1 MLQAHSFLWN
11 YLWVAPNLFLIALG
25 VLMWRRGLSRQVPYL
40 VALALVM
47 PTMDLVRFV
56 LDIAP
61 WASADSFWIAGWVA
75 IIVES
80 LLKFL
85 VIGEAF
91 SRDLQLYPSLAW
103 LGKRLISGFG
113 AILVL
118 LAALAAAFSQDPS
131 QTRLVAGFHILAQ
144 TEYII
149 QFGLTVFVFLFV
161 AHFRLT
167 WDRLSF
173 GILQGFGLA
182 SCVDLAS
189 WAILANTNLSQHGR
203 TLLDFLGFAT
213 FHCYVLLWYYYV
225 LVPGKVAPRVAAL
238 VPEHNLE
245 LWNRELERLLQ
256 Q

>member
-11 YLWVAPNLFLIALG
+11 YLWIAPNLYLMALG
-25 VLMWRRGLSRQVPYL
+25 SLIWKRGLSRRVPYL
-40 VALALVM
+40 VAFSLVL

-56 LDIAP
+56 LDVAD
-61 WASADSFWIAGWVA
+61 WASADTFWIASWIS

-91 SRDLQLYPSLAW
+91 SLVLKRYPSLAR
-103 LGKRLISGFG
+103 LGKLLISGFG
-113 AILVL
+113 AALVL

-131 QTRLVAGFHILAQ
+131 QTRLVAGFHVLAQ

-149 QFGLTVFVFLFV
+149 QFGLTLFVFLFV
-161 AHFRLT
+161 VHFRLT

-173 GILQGFGLA
+173 GVLQGFGLA
-182 SCVDLAS
+182 SCVYLAS
-189 WAILANTNLSQHGR
+189 WAILANTNLSAHGR
-203 TLLDFLGFAT
+203 TLLDFLNSAT
-213 FHCYVLLWYYYV
+213 FHFYVVLWYYYV
-225 LVPGKVAPRVAAL
+225 LVPGKETPRAE
-238 VPEHNLE
+238 VPVPAHNLE
-245 LWNRELERLLQ
+245 VWNRELERLLQ

>member
-1 MLQAHSFLWN
+1 MRQGPCLLAFSL
-11 YLWVAPNLFLIALG
+11 LI
-25 VLMWRRGLSRQVPYL
+25 
-40 VALALVM
+40 

-56 LDIAP
+56 LDVAP
-61 WASADSFWIAGWVA
+61 WASANTFWIVSWVA

-91 SRDLQLYPSLAW
+91 SRVLQLYPSLAR
-103 LGKRLISGFG
+103 LGKALITGVG
-113 AILVL
+113 AGLVL
-118 LAALAAAFSQDPS
+118 LASLAAAFSQDPN
-131 QTRLVAGFHILAQ
+131 QVRIVAGFQVLAQ

-173 GILQGFGLA
+173 GVLQGFGLA
-182 SCVDLAS
+182 SCVYLAS
-189 WAILANTNLSQHGR
+189 WAILANTNLSAHGR
-203 TLLDFLGFAT
+203 TLLDFLNFST
-213 FHCYVLLWYYYV
+213 FHFYVALWYYYV
-225 LVPGKVAPRVAAL
+225 LVPGRETPRAE
-238 VPEHNLE
+238 VPVPAHNLE

>member
-1 MLQAHSFLWN
+1 MLQAHSWLWN
-11 YLWVAPNLFLIALG
+11 YLWVAPNLYLLALG
-25 VLMWRRGLSRQVPYL
+25 AVMWRRGFSRQVPYL

-61 WASADSFWIAGWVA
+61 WASPESFWIAGWTA

-91 SRDLQLYPSLAW
+91 SQVLHLYPSLAR
-103 LGKRLISGFG
+103 LGKLLISGFG
-113 AILVL
+113 AVFVL
-118 LAALAAAFSQDPS
+118 LASLAAAFSQDPN
-131 QTRLVAGFHILAQ
+131 QTRLVAGFQVLAQ

-161 AHFRLT
+161 AHFRLK

-173 GILQGFGLA
+173 GVLQGFGLA
-182 SCVDLAS
+182 SCVYLAS
-189 WAILANTNLSQHGR
+189 WAILANTNLSARGR
-203 TLLDFLGFAT
+203 TRLDFLNFAT
-213 FHCYVLLWYYYV
+213 FHFYVVLWYYYV
-225 LVPGKVAPRVAAL
+225 LVPAKETPRAE
-238 VPEHNLE
+238 VPVPAHNLE
-245 LWNRELERLLQ
+245 LWNRELERLLHQ
-256 Q
+256 

>member
-1 MLQAHSFLWN
+1 
-11 YLWVAPNLFLIALG
+11 
-25 VLMWRRGLSRQVPYL
+25 MWKRGLPRQVPCLLAFVLL
-40 VALALVM
+40 V

-61 WASADSFWIAGWVA
+61 WASADTYWVAGWVA

-91 SRDLQLYPSLAW
+91 SRVLQLYPSLAR
-103 LGKRLISGFG
+103 LGKLLISGCG
-113 AILVL
+113 AVLVL
-118 LAALAAAFSQDPS
+118 LGSLAAAFSQDPN
-131 QTRLVAGFHILAQ
+131 QTRLVAGFQVLAQ

-173 GILQGFGLA
+173 GVLQGFGLA
-182 SCVDLAS
+182 SCVFLGT
-189 WAILANTNLSQHGR
+189 WAIAVNTNLSNHGR
-203 TLLDFLGFAT
+203 TLLDFLNFAT
-213 FHCYVLLWYYYV
+213 FHFYVVLWYYYV
-225 LVPGKVAPRVAAL
+225 LVPGKETPRAE
-238 VPEHNLE
+238 VPLPAHNLE